1 VRAARILV
9 LVALAAAAA
18 SCGSSSSSSSSSTT
32 TPTVTRVTTTLSGT
46 VPVKGADV
54 QTVTLTQS
62 GQVDV
67 TLVSAAPPAS
77 IVMGLGVGTLDP
89 LNNCVIIPGASVN
102 VAGASVAQLSG
113 IFSPG
118 TLCVQVKD
126 IGQATSPVS
135 YTVTVLHP

>member
-1 VRAARILV
+1 MRAARV
-9 LVALAAAAA
+9 LVFIGLAAAAA
-18 SCGSSSSSSSSSTT
+18 SCGSSSSSTDSSTT
-32 TPTVTRVTTTLSGT
+32 APTVTRVTTTLSGT
-46 VPVKGADV
+46 VQVKGADV

-67 TLVSAAPPAS
+67 TLVSTTPPV
-77 IVMGLGVGTLDP
+77 VMGLGVGTLDP
-89 LNNCVIIPGASVN
+89 LNNCVIIPGASAN